1 MEKVEKKDKTNHK
14 PNYHS
19 TFKNESLIINT
30 SDIVTPTITE
40 TNTTRNR
47 KISIHS
53 MHKENLL
60 KINKQMELLQKNKEK
75 LKEDTKMIP
84 EFLKYLDTKNASK
97 LQQIKNIST
106 FDDDKNLNSK
116 TGEKQSMPED
126 ENSLRII
133 NEKKSYNGPI
143 DISCCL
149 VIEPFNLSCKV
160 VNTLKK
166 MRIIYVQKNILNW
179 RCHKEGLHFGIEIF
193 PMKEIGISY
202 LKLKR
207 LQGTFSEYN
216 QTISKL
222 LLDVK

>member
-1 MEKVEKKDKTNHK
+1 
-14 PNYHS
+14 
-19 TFKNESLIINT
+19 
-30 SDIVTPTITE
+30 
-40 TNTTRNR
+40 
-47 KISIHS
+47 
-53 MHKENLL
+53 
-60 KINKQMELLQKNKEK
+60 LQ
-75 LKEDTKMIP
+75 
-84 EFLKYLDTKNASK
+84 
-97 LQQIKNIST
+97 
-106 FDDDKNLNSK
+106 
-116 TGEKQSMPED
+116 ED
-126 ENSLRII
+126 ENTIRII

-149 VIEPFNLSCKV
+149 SVEPFNLSCKI

-216 QTISKL
+216 QTISKI